1 MNKDVIQPVTV
12 NQLTKY
18 IRRKFQADP
27 YIYQTNFW
35 LVGELT
41 DYRPSSRHQYFSL
54 KDDNEE
60 LPAHEQYKISAVM
73 FANDFRKVK
82 FTPENG
88 MKVLVYGHVDIYP
101 NRGSYQFY
109 VSQMEVQGVGA
120 LQIAFQQMYEKLKKE
135 GLFDQPKK
143 AIRPFPNRVAIVT
156 SNDAAVKHDIITT
169 FRRRNPIIQL
179 VFYPTKVQG
188 DEAAAMIAQ
197 QIRRVSVDGK
207 YDTLIVARG
216 GGSRGDLWAFN
227 SEEVGRAIAACSIP
241 VISSVGHEVDT
252 TIADLVADDREA
264 TPTSAAVRASEW
276 LLSDVKLTIQKNR
289 QQLVHSLKISN
300 GFLQDK
306 LTTLLNN
313 YVFQEPSRI
322 LNQPTERLDDL
333 KQQLLM
339 SVHQRQRVIQQSL
352 RLLEMHLNNSSPV
365 DRLKQDRERLMGL
378 QRILQTVGNR
388 QLHQSNSALTNLFN
402 QLTAL
407 NPEKVLARGYSYVMK
422 ENHVIKQAHQLR
434 VNDLVTIH
442 LADGE
447 VEAEVKQ
454 VKNKGVSQ
462 NGNN

>member
-1 MNKDVIQPVTV
+1 MTEVEPITV

-60 LPAHEQYKISAVM
+60 LPARDQYKISAVM

-82 FTPENG
+82 FQPENG

-109 VSQMEVQGVGA
+109 VNQMEVQGIGS
-120 LQIAFQQMYEKLKKE
+120 LQIAFQQMYAKLKKE

-143 AIRPFPNRVAIVT
+143 AIRPFPQRVAIVT

-169 FRRRNPIIQL
+169 FRRRNPLIQL

-188 DEAAAMIAQ
+188 DDAAPMIAHQIQ
-197 QIRRVSVDGK
+197 QVSADAN

-227 SEEVGRAIAACSIP
+227 SEEVGRAIAECPIP

-276 LLSDVKLTIQKNR
+276 LLADVKTTIQNVR
-289 QQLVHSLKISN
+289 QQLAHLMKLNIDH
-300 GFLQDK
+300 LQER
-306 LTTLLNN
+306 LTTLQKS
-313 YVFQEPSRI
+313 YIFQEPTRI
-322 LNQPTERLDDL
+322 LQQPTERLDDL
-333 KQQLLM
+333 KQQLM
-339 SVHQRQRVIQQSL
+339 VSARQRQHESQQQL
-352 RLLEMHLNNSSPV
+352 RLLTTQLHSFSPT
-365 DRLKQDRERLMGL
+365 DRLKRDRERLQGL
-378 QRILQTVGNR
+378 QRLLQTVGSR
-388 QLHQSNSALTNLFN
+388 QIHRSQLELAGLIN
-402 QLTAL
+402 QLVTL
-407 NPEKVLARGYSYVMK
+407 DPEKVLARGYSYVTK
-422 ENHVIKQAHQLR
+422 KNQVIKQVQQVTVGDR
-434 VNDLVTIH
+434 ITIH
-442 LADGE
+442 LVDGD
-447 VEAEVKQ
+447 VEAEIKQ
-454 VKNKGVSQ
+454 IKHKGAAQ
-462 NGNN
+462 HGNN

>member
-1 MNKDVIQPVTV
+1 MTEVEPITV

-60 LPAHEQYKISAVM
+60 LPARDQYKISAVM

-82 FTPENG
+82 FQPENG

-109 VSQMEVQGVGA
+109 VNQMEVQGIGS
-120 LQIAFQQMYEKLKKE
+120 LQIAFQQMYAKLKKE

-143 AIRPFPNRVAIVT
+143 AIRPFPQRVAIVT

-169 FRRRNPIIQL
+169 FRRRNPLIQL

-188 DEAAAMIAQ
+188 DDAAPMIAHQIQ
-197 QIRRVSVDGK
+197 QVSADAN

-227 SEEVGRAIAACSIP
+227 SEEVGRAIAECPIP
-241 VISSVGHEVDT
+241 GISSVGH
-252 TIADLVADDREA
+252 REA

-276 LLSDVKLTIQKNR
+276 LLADVKTTIQNVR
-289 QQLVHSLKISN
+289 QQLAHLMKLNIDH
-300 GFLQDK
+300 LQER
-306 LTTLLNN
+306 LTTLQKS
-313 YVFQEPSRI
+313 YIFQEPTRI
-322 LNQPTERLDDL
+322 LQQPTERLDDL
-333 KQQLLM
+333 KQQLM
-339 SVHQRQRVIQQSL
+339 VSARQRQHESQQQL
-352 RLLEMHLNNSSPV
+352 RLLTTQLHSFSPT
-365 DRLKQDRERLMGL
+365 DRLKRDRERLQGL
-378 QRILQTVGNR
+378 QRLLQTVGSR
-388 QLHQSNSALTNLFN
+388 QIHRSQLELAGLIN
-402 QLTAL
+402 QLVTL
-407 NPEKVLARGYSYVMK
+407 DPEKVLARGYSYVTK
-422 ENHVIKQAHQLR
+422 KNQVIKQVQQVTVADR
-434 VNDLVTIH
+434 ITIH
-442 LADGE
+442 LVDGD
-447 VEAEVKQ
+447 VEAEIKQ
-454 VKNKGVSQ
+454 IKHKGAAQ
-462 NGNN
+462 HGNN

>member
-1 MNKDVIQPVTV
+1 MSDIKPITV

-27 YIYQTNFW
+27 YIYQKNFW

-54 KDDNEE
+54 KDDNPD
-60 LPAHEQYKISAVM
+60 LPDQYKISAVM
-73 FANDFRKVK
+73 FANDFRKIK
-82 FTPENG
+82 FQPENG
-88 MKVLVYGHVDIYP
+88 MKVLVYGHVDVYP

-109 VSQMEVQGVGA
+109 VNQMEVKGVGA

-143 AIRPFPNRVAIVT
+143 PIRPFPERVAIVT

-169 FRRRNPIIQL
+169 FRRRNPLIQL

-188 DEAAAMIAQ
+188 DDAAPMIAQ
-197 QIRRVSVDGK
+197 QIRRVDSDGD

-264 TPTSAAVRASEW
+264 TPTSAAVKASEW
-276 LLSDVKLTIQKNR
+276 LLTDVLADISNLK
-289 QQLVHSLKISN
+289 QQLYHLTRLTVKQ
-300 GFLQDK
+300 LQDHLNDLK
-306 LTTLLNN
+306 NN
-313 YVFQEPSRI
+313 YVLRDPQRI
-322 LNQPTERLDDL
+322 LDQSTQRLDDL
-333 KQQLLM
+333 KQQL
-339 SVHQRQRVIQQSL
+339 VTAITQQQNNREQRIK
-352 RLLEMHLNNSSPV
+352 LLETQLAGQSP
-365 DRLKQDRERLMGL
+365 LMRVRRYHDQLQTL
-378 QRILQTVGNR
+378 QRMLCSEITKLVR
-388 QLHQSNSALTNLFN
+388 QSQLEVAGVVKQLKALD
-402 QLTAL
+402 
-407 NPEKVLARGYSYVMK
+407 PEKILARGYSYVTSDGQVVK
-422 ENHVIKQAHQLR
+422 TVQQVQLNQP
-434 VNDLVTIH
+434 VMIH
-442 LADGE
+442 LAEGE
-447 VEAEVKQ
+447 IEATITKVRKD
-454 VKNKGVSQ
+454 Q

>member
-1 MNKDVIQPVTV
+1 MTEAEIQPVTV

-60 LPAHEQYKISAVM
+60 LSPHEQYKISAVM

-109 VSQMEVQGVGA
+109 VSRMEVQGVGA

-143 AIRPFPNRVAIVT
+143 AIRPFPERVAIVT

-169 FRRRNPIIQL
+169 FRRRNPLIQL

-188 DEAAAMIAQ
+188 DDAAPMIAQ
-197 QIRRVSVDGK
+197 QIERVSADGG

-227 SEEVGRAIAACSIP
+227 SEEVGRAIAACPIP

-276 LLSDVKLTIQKNR
+276 LLSDVKLTIQNSR
-289 QQLVHSLKISN
+289 QQLMHSMKLIISH
-300 GFLQDK
+300 LQER
-306 LTTLLNN
+306 LQSLRNN
-313 YVFQEPSRI
+313 YIFQQPSRI

-333 KQQLLM
+333 KRQLVN
-339 SVHQRQRVIQQSL
+339 STHQRQREIQQEL
-352 RLLEMHLNNSSPV
+352 RLLQTRLNSYSPV
-365 DRLKQDRERLMGL
+365 DHLKRDREHLKGL
-378 QRILQTVGNR
+378 RQVLQAIGSR
-388 QLHQSNSALTNLFN
+388 QVHQSRLELTNLVN
-402 QLTAL
+402 QLTTL
-407 NPEKVLARGYSYVMK
+407 DPEKVLARGYSYVTK
-422 ENHVIKQAHQLR
+422 ENQVIKQVQQLH
-434 VNDLVTIH
+434 VADHVVIH
-442 LADGE
+442 LTDG
-447 VEAEVKQ
+447 EAEVD
-454 VKNKGVSQ
+454 VKKIKYKEGSQ
-462 NGNN
+462 DGNN